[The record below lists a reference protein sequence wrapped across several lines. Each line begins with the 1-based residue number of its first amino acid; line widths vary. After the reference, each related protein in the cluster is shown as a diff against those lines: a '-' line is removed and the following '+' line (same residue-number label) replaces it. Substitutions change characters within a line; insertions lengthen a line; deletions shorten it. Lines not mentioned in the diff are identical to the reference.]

1 MMMLHSARRN
11 SFHLG
16 PALALALLAGVTAR
30 AQDGRITSPPAS
42 TQNGV
47 PSVAEPTFPAT
58 LGCSTVAAETTIQ
71 SSGEPASET
80 ADTLI
85 QPALTAAKS
94 SSSCKVVEL
103 TLNSNGNDAFV
114 INPIAI
120 PTGVTLVVDGGVT
133 VFATKV
139 ASAYQVG
146 TVGSSQDQCGVNG
159 SNGNGCYPLISL
171 GESSV
176 GGGSSSTGSALMG
189 YGVINGRGYDAPTNS
204 SGVALASNCGT
215 GANLPCTW
223 WQLANNAQNSG
234 SAPNQNNFI
243 MVQTNNASSVTIYKI
258 TLENS
263 PTFHVKVQY
272 GTGVTVWGIKIITPW
287 TGRNT
292 DGVDPTG
299 VTNMS
304 IVNSVIGD
312 GDDEVAISGST
323 AATGF
328 SFTNLTLPSGHGVS
342 IGSYTTNGVS
352 NVLATNLNFSG
363 QAADSNQTGLR
374 IKSETGRGGTVN
386 NITYN
391 NVCMQNVATAIDLN
405 PYYGGSPTSAT
416 TPPTYTNIT
425 YENLY
430 ILTNSA
436 INLQGFHYN
445 TTTDTSTITLN
456 NVYLNNSTLKLSTS
470 DGVATPSYDSI
481 TLAGTSYYPAGWST
495 LSTASTASNVTETP
509 SSPAPTLLS
518 SFPSAFC
525 AGIFPTLVGELY
537 ATSVS
542 GGTTTSL
549 RDQAFTVTN
558 PATITLNGMLQPV
571 NSEASYTPS
580 GASTGYTGVAAPSTG
595 TLPIQFYDGAT
606 LVGTGTLAQNGTFVT
621 APAITNPSV
630 GTHTYTAKFQGDS
643 NYAAFT
649 FGSLTVTVNAG
660 PASQL
665 AFNSAPPTT
674 LVYGTAPGT
683 VTVAVEDSVGDVT
696 TSTASVVLTVTG
708 PNSYSQTYTASAVN
722 GTATF
727 NLTSSLPGVGR
738 YGYVASSSGLTST
751 GSASESVTAATLT
764 VAAQSASRIFGAP
777 NPAFTYQIA
786 GYVNNDP
793 SSVVSGTPVLTTTAL
808 RNSPATSY
816 PITATV
822 GTLTAA
828 NYNFATNGNTL
839 TVTGGAPQIIN
850 FLPLPSFANGG
861 SYQLTASATSG
872 LAVTYQVSGTG
883 ASISGSTLTLG
894 ASAAGQTIMVT
905 ASQTG
910 NGNYGAASTASQ
922 SFTAQ

>member
-1 MMMLHSARRN
+1 MMKFPSALRN
-11 SFHLG
+11 SLSL
-16 PALALALLAGVTAR
+16 ASALTLALFVAAAAR
-30 AQDGRITSPPAS
+30 AQDGRITNPAAS

-47 PSVAEPTFPAT
+47 ASVAEPTFPAT

-80 ADTLI
+80 VDTLI
-85 QPALTAAKS
+85 QPALTAAKN

-133 VFATKV
+133 VFATLN

-146 TVGSSQDQCGVNG
+146 TVSGSQDQCGING
-159 SNGNGCYPLISL
+159 NNGNGCYALISL
-171 GESSV
+171 GQSSV

-204 SGVALASNCGT
+204 SGVPLQSNCGSNGT
-215 GANLPCTW
+215 TACTW
-223 WQLANNAQNSG
+223 WQLANNAQTNNNS
-234 SAPNQNNFI
+234 QNNFI
-243 MVQTNNASSVTIYKI
+243 LVQTNNASSLTVYKI

-263 PTFHVKVQY
+263 PMFHMKLNG
-272 GTGVTVWGIKIITPW
+272 GTGITVWGLKIITPW

-312 GDDEVAISGST
+312 GDDEVALSGSS
-323 AATGF
+323 ATTGV
-328 SFTNLTLPSGHGVS
+328 SITNMTMPSGHGVS
-342 IGSYTTNGVS
+342 IGSYTGSGVS

-363 QAADSNQTGLR
+363 QALDGNQIGLR
-374 IKSETGRGGTVN
+374 IKSQTGRGGLVN

-405 PYYGGSPTSAT
+405 PYYNGSAPTTASGA
-416 TPPTYTNIT
+416 PTYTNIT
-425 YENLY
+425 YQNLY
-430 ILTNSA
+430 VLTSA
-436 INLQGFHYN
+436 KINLQGFHYS
-445 TTTDTSTITLN
+445 TTTNTSTITLN
-456 NVYLNNSTLKLSTS
+456 NVYVNSSSLNLTTN
-470 DGVATPSYDSI
+470 DGVATPSYDNI
-481 TLAGTSYYPAGWST
+481 TLAGTSYYPNAWST
-495 LSTASTASNVTETP
+495 LSNGTVTETT
-509 SSPAPTLLS
+509 STPAPTLAS

-525 AGIFPTLVGELY
+525 SGVFPTLVGELY

-542 GGTTTSL
+542 GGTTTNL

-571 NSEASYTPS
+571 NSEVSYTPS
-580 GASTGYTGVAAPSTG
+580 GQSTGYTKVSAPSTA
-595 TLPIQFYDGAT
+595 TLPIQFYDGST

-621 APAITNPSV
+621 APVISNPSV

-643 NYAAFT
+643 NYSAFT

-660 PASQL
+660 ASSQL
-665 AFNSAPPTT
+665 AFTAAPPST
-674 LVYGTAPGT
+674 LIYGTAPGT

-696 TSTASVVLTVTG
+696 TSTASVTLTVTG
-708 PNSYSQTYTASAVN
+708 PNSYSHVYTASAVN

-727 NLTSSLPGVGR
+727 SLTSSLPGVGS

-751 GSASESVTAATLT
+751 GTASETVSAATLT
-764 VAAQSASRIFGAP
+764 VTAQPASRLFGDP
-777 NPAFTYQIA
+777 NPSFPYQIT
-786 GYVNNDP
+786 GYVNSDS
-793 SSVVSGTPVLTTTAL
+793 SSVVSGTPVLTTTAA
-808 RNSPATSY
+808 RNSPATTY

-822 GTLTAA
+822 GTLAAA
-828 NYNFATNGNTL
+828 NYNFATIGNTL
-839 TVTGGAPQIIN
+839 TVNGGAPQTIL
-850 FLPLPSFANGG
+850 FAPLPNLMYGG
-861 SYQLTASATSG
+861 VYQLTALSTSG
-872 LAVTYQVSGTG
+872 LPVTYSVLSGG
-883 ASISGSTLTLG
+883 NVSGSTLRVTAG
-894 ASAAGQTIMVT
+894 SGQTVTVT
-905 ASQTG
+905 AMQAG
-910 NGNYGAASTASQ
+910 NNNYAAAPNVQQ
-922 SFTAQ
+922 SFVAQSNNP